1 MQTYTPDTWVI
12 LLFDSPEYGK
22 IHKVFSGWRGGYTQG
37 DSWKLSSGIKT
48 FVSKGEFYSSL
59 QHSGSTYN
67 LYKQS
72 EKLSGYQ
79 SSILAG
85 WMEKMVNI
93 QGRIVVI
100 DSLNFIEGLR
110 YDF

>member
-1 MQTYTPDTWVI
+1 MQTYTPGTWVI
-12 LLFDSPEYGK
+12 LLFDYPDYGK
-22 IHKVFSGWRGGYTQG
+22 VHKVFAGWYGGCAQG

-48 FVSKGEFYSSL
+48 FVNEGKFYSSL
-59 QHSGSTYN
+59 QESGSTYN

-79 SSILAG
+79 HGLLNV
-85 WMEKMVNI
+85 WREQLDEV
-93 QGRIVVI
+93 QGSVLVV
-100 DSLNFIEGLR
+100 DSLDFIEGLK

>member
-1 MQTYTPDTWVI
+1 MQTYTPDTWII

-22 IHKVFSGWRGGYTQG
+22 VHKVFAGWYGGYAQG
-37 DSWKLSSGIKT
+37 DSWRLSSGIKT
-48 FVSKGEFYSSL
+48 FVNKGEFYSSL

-72 EKLSGYQ
+72 EKLSEYQ
-79 SSILAG
+79 SSISAG
-85 WMEKMVNI
+85 WMEI
-93 QGRIVVI
+93 FQGRIVVI
-100 DSLNFIEGLR
+100 DSLDFIEGLR

>member
-12 LLFDSPEYGK
+12 LLFDSPDYGK
-22 IHKVFSGWRGGYTQG
+22 IHKVFAGWYGGYTQG

-48 FVSKGEFYSSL
+48 FVSEGKFYSSL
-59 QHSGSTYN
+59 QESGSTYN

-79 SSILAG
+79 YGILAG
-85 WMEKMVNI
+85 WREQMGNV
-93 QGRIVVI
+93 QGRIVVV
-100 DSLNFIEGLR
+100 DSLDFMEGLK

>member
-1 MQTYTPDTWVI
+1 MNSYTPDTWVI
-12 LLFDSPEYGK
+12 LLFDSPDCGK
-22 IHKVFSGWRGGYTQG
+22 IHKVFAGWYGGFSQG

-48 FVSKGEFYSSL
+48 FISEGKFYSSL
-59 QHSGSTYN
+59 QESGSTYN

-79 SSILAG
+79 YGLLAG
-85 WMEKMVNI
+85 WREQMENV
-93 QGRIVVI
+93 QGRIAVV
-100 DSLNFIEGLR
+100 DSLDFIEEFK

>member
-22 IHKVFSGWRGGYTQG
+22 IHKVFSGWHGGYTQG

-48 FVSKGEFYSSL
+48 FVNEGKFYSSL
-59 QHSGSTYN
+59 QDSGRIYN

-85 WMEKMVNI
+85 WTEKMANI

>member
-12 LLFDSPEYGK
+12 LLFDFPDYGK
-22 IHKVFSGWRGGYTQG
+22 IHKVFAGWYGGYAQG

-48 FVSKGEFYSSL
+48 FVSEGKFYSSL
-59 QHSGSTYN
+59 QESGSTYN
-67 LYKQS
+67 LCKQF

-79 SSILAG
+79 HGLL
-85 WMEKMVNI
+85 NI
-93 QGRIVVI
+93 WGEQLDEAQGSVLVV
-100 DSLNFIEGLR
+100 DSLDFIEGLK

>member
-1 MQTYTPDTWVI
+1 MQTYTPDTWII
-12 LLFDSPEYGK
+12 LLFDSPDYGK
-22 IHKVFSGWRGGYTQG
+22 IHKVFSGWYGGYAQG

-59 QHSGSTYN
+59 QDSGSIYN

-85 WMEKMVNI
+85 WMEKMANI

>member
-12 LLFDSPEYGK
+12 LLFDSPNYGK
-22 IHKVFSGWRGGYTQG
+22 IHKVFAGWYGGYTQG

-48 FVSKGEFYSSL
+48 FVSEGKFYSSL
-59 QHSGSTYN
+59 QDSGSTYN

-79 SSILAG
+79 YELLAG
-85 WMEKMVNI
+85 WREQMESI
-93 QGRIVVI
+93 QGRILVV
-100 DSLNFIEGLR
+100 DSLDFIEGLK
-110 YDF
+110 

>member
-12 LLFDSPEYGK
+12 LLFDYPDYGK
-22 IHKVFSGWRGGYTQG
+22 VHKVFAGWYGGYAQG

-48 FVSKGEFYSSL
+48 FVNEGKFYSSL
-59 QHSGSTYN
+59 QESGSTYN
-67 LYKQS
+67 LCKQH

-79 SSILAG
+79 HGLLNV
-85 WMEKMVNI
+85 WREQLDEV
-93 QGRIVVI
+93 QGSVLVV
-100 DSLNFIEGLR
+100 DSFDFIEGLK

>member
-12 LLFDSPEYGK
+12 LLFDSPDYGK
-22 IHKVFSGWRGGYTQG
+22 VYKVFAGWYGGFSQG

-48 FVSKGEFYSSL
+48 FVSEGKFYSSL
-59 QHSGSTYN
+59 QESGSTYN

-79 SSILAG
+79 YGLLAG
-85 WMEKMVNI
+85 WREQMDEVGGSI
-93 QGRIVVI
+93 EVI
-100 DSLNFIEGLR
+100 DACEFIKEMK
-110 YDF
+110 